1 MSQDNPILSNVLCE
15 QVALT
20 EAENSSPATDM
31 WFHLF
36 FKWELMRG
44 RKVLIL
50 YKDKLY
56 DGTDSSDSGTD

>member
-1 MSQDNPILSNVLCE
+1 MSQDNPILSNALCE

-20 EAENSSPATDM
+20 EAESSSPATDM

-36 FKWELMRG
+36 FKSELMKGKR
-44 RKVLIL
+44 VLIL
-50 YKDKLY
+50 YRDKLY